1 MAQVH
6 NWTNEEGES
15 HQQTHYFHCNQI
27 GIPREM
33 ADKDGNLLWFGNY
46 TDWGRLKEETKV
58 TDSAYQPFRLQNQ
71 YADLETGLYYNFFRY
86 YEPEVGRFINQDP
99 IGLWGGNNL
108 YTFGPH
114 TSTWVD
120 FLGLAGTGGA
130 YMFEWQKGGK
140 YIGKGEEGRFKDSK
154 NQRRKGPDDCL
165 LGETHIST
173 GGDND
178 LGKMVE
184 YQTMILSGFTPGI
197 GKEGIPSGF
206 VNSFVSGKSTYDAH
220 FKSSNPN
227 KVKKAEKATEL
238 AKELIAKFNK
248 SKAEIASNCNKNC

>member
-1 MAQVH
+1 M
-6 NWTNEEGES
+6 T
-15 HQQTHYFHCNQI
+15 
-27 GIPREM
+27 
-33 ADKDGNLLWFGNY
+33 DKDGNLLWFGNY
-46 TDWGRLKEETKV
+46 TGWGRLKEETKV
-58 TDSAYQPFRLQNQ
+58 TENAYQPFRLQNQ
-71 YADLETGLYYNFFRY
+71 YADRETGLHYNFFRY
-86 YEPEVGRFINQDP
+86 YEPECGRFINQDP

-120 FLGLAGTGGA
+120 FLGLAG
-130 YMFEWQKGGK
+130 
-140 YIGKGEEGRFKDSK
+140 
-154 NQRRKGPDDCL
+154 
-165 LGETHIST
+165 T

>member
-1 MAQVH
+1 M
-6 NWTNEEGES
+6 T
-15 HQQTHYFHCNQI
+15 
-27 GIPREM
+27 
-33 ADKDGNLLWFGNY
+33 DKDGNLLWFGNY
-46 TDWGRLKEETKV
+46 TGWGRLKEETKV

-71 YADLETGLYYNFFRY
+71 YCDEETGLYYNFFRY
-86 YEPEVGRFINQDP
+86 YEPECGRFINQDP

-114 TSTWVD
+114 
-120 FLGLAGTGGA
+120 
-130 YMFEWQKGGK
+130 
-140 YIGKGEEGRFKDSK
+140 R
-154 NQRRKGPDDCL
+154 
-165 LGETHIST
+165 
-173 GGDND
+173 
-178 LGKMVE
+178 
-184 YQTMILSGFTPGI
+184 I